1 MSRGF
6 GFARVYS
13 LCFDSCQ
20 FFLVSYLVG
29 RLAAKELH
37 GASLI
42 SLAITL
48 NPSRMSVKYVIGIWV
63 RASACKCA
71 EMRER
76 SARICFNR
84 LLLLMQA
91 LSVESPSRSRRKHGS
106 W

>member
-37 GASLI
+37 GAVDFLGD
-42 SLAITL
+42 
-48 NPSRMSVKYVIGIWV
+48 YVEPIPHEREVCDWNLG
-63 RASACKCA
+63 ACKCVQVRGNA
-71 EMRER
+71 RKCAREVLE
-76 SARICFNR
+76 SALTGCCF
-84 LLLLMQA
+84 
-91 LSVESPSRSRRKHGS
+91 
-106 W
+106 

>member
-20 FFLVSYLVG
+20 FFLVSYHVG

-63 RASACKCA
+63 RASACKCVQVRGNA
-71 EMRER
+71 REKC
-76 SARICFNR
+76 SN
-84 LLLLMQA
+84 LL
-91 LSVESPSRSRRKHGS
+91 
-106 W
+106 